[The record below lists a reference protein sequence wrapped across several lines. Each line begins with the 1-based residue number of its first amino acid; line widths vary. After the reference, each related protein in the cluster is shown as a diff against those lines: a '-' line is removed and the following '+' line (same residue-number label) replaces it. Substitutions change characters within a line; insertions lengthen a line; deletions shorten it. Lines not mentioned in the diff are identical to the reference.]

1 MGRFFSLVDTL
12 KHKKEFKKRYRIPSN
27 ASIEHCNLGEWH
39 EKRPTEA
46 VAIPMIAFIEGGIRI
61 PMGRVT
67 RDFFILYRLCP
78 TQCVP
83 NMFRI
88 LSSVD
93 SLNERIGINLTH
105 HNINWVYSCQR
116 NNEAGFYLK
125 TKVPA
130 IRLISCLPEMDK
142 GMDED
147 FLIVSGEWHDGLH
160 CPTKDGIPSRVA

>member
-78 TQCVP
+78 TQCAP

-88 LSSVD
+88 LGNV
-93 SLNERIGINLTH
+93 NAMTERIGINLTH
-105 HNINWVYSCQR
+105 HDINWVYS
-116 NNEAGFYLK
+116 F
-125 TKVPA
+125 
-130 IRLISCLPEMDK
+130 
-142 GMDED
+142 
-147 FLIVSGEWHDGLH
+147 
-160 CPTKDGIPSRVA
+160 